1 MIDFQNSEY
10 VKMKQVDPASIIGD
24 VQPLLINGEN
34 VIGAYKAMRDY
45 CVFTDKRVI
54 AVNVQGVTG
63 KKKDFTSLPYSKV
76 SAYSVETAGMLDLD
90 SELEMY
96 FSGLGKVKFEFTGH
110 SNIIQI
116 GQIISTYIL
125 R

>member
-1 MIDFQNSEY
+1 MIDFNNSAF
-10 VKMKQVDPASIIGD
+10 VKMKQVNPSSVMNDI
-24 VQPLLINGEN
+24 QPLLINGEQI
-34 VIGAYKAMRDY
+34 IGAYKAMRDY

-54 AVNVQGVTG
+54 SVNVQGMTG

-76 SAYSVETAGMLDLD
+76 TAYSVETAGVLDMD

-96 FSGLGKVKFEFTGH
+96 FSGLGKVKFEFTGQ
-110 SNIIQI
+110 SNIVQI

>member
-1 MIDFQNSEY
+1 MIDFTNSAY
-10 VKMKQVDPASIIGD
+10 VKMKQVDPTSLMGD
-24 VQPLLINGEN
+24 IQPLLINGEQ
-34 VIGAYKAMRDY
+34 VLGAYKAMRDY

-54 AVNVQGVTG
+54 AVNVQGMTG

-76 SAYSVETAGMLDLD
+76 SAYSVETAGVLDMD
-90 SELEMY
+90 SELELY
-96 FSGLGKVKFEFTGH
+96 FSGLGKVKFEFTGQ
-110 SNIIQI
+110 SNIVQI